1 MGRGTVNPR
10 FPADLLI
17 AALLVFAWCAT
28 AQATGIVVERG
39 ETRLEDGVFVL
50 DADVDYELGADPS
63 EALDNGVPLVLELEI
78 EVRRVPDW
86 IWREP
91 VATLRQRY
99 RFKFHS
105 LTQRYLVTNLNSGD
119 RQSFRS
125 RGLALDYIGQVR
137 NVPILDASLIDSR
150 QEHSVR
156 VRAGLDIESL
166 PPPLL
171 LLAYLS
177 TSWRLNSEWRS
188 WPL

>member
-1 MGRGTVNPR
+1 
-10 FPADLLI
+10 
-17 AALLVFAWCAT
+17 
-28 AQATGIVVERG
+28 
-39 ETRLEDGVFVL
+39 
-50 DADVDYELGADPS
+50 
-63 EALDNGVPLVLELEI
+63 VPN
-78 EVRRVPDW
+78 W
-86 IWREP
+86 IWSEP

-125 RGLALDYIGQVR
+125 RRLALDYIGLVR
-137 NVPILDASLIDSR
+137 NVPIIDASLIDSR

-171 LLAYLS
+171 LLAYVS
-177 TSWRLNSEWRS
+177 TSWRLTSEWQS